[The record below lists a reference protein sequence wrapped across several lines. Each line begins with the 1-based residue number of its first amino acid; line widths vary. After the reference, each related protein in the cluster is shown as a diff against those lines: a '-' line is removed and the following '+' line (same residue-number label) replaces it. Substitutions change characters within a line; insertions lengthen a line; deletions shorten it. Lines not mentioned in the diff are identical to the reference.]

1 MVAARL
7 ASALGTRVAR
17 SRATR
22 EPLRAP
28 VIGRTN
34 GTRASCPHPARS
46 AGLTP
51 VAGLLALGAILAA
64 CGSSGDLPAGEAQV
78 ADSDSDERS
87 ITVVSFGGSYARA
100 CVKGYHE
107 SFTAE
112 TGIKA
117 NLEDYNGGLAQIRA
131 QVEAGSV
138 HWDVVDMNVSESVTG
153 CDEGILELI
162 DPSILPPGPNGEPPA
177 EDFLPE
183 TNTECGVGTLL
194 FSTIYAYNPET
205 LRGPPPTT
213 IADFFDL
220 ERFPGRRGMNRRP
233 DANLEFALLADG
245 VAKQRVY
252 ELLSTPEGLDR
263 AFRKLD
269 TIKDEVVWWEAG
281 AQPPQLLADGEV
293 VMSTAWNGRIF
304 NAQVLEGQPFV
315 IVWDGQI
322 MDRGQLVVV
331 AGTPKLD
338 DALRFVRHAARSES
352 MAGVGRYISYSP
364 ARLSGQPLIDRQA
377 ETGTDMWPHM
387 PTNPEN
393 MENFLMADWEWWAD
407 HSDEMQER
415 FAAWL
420 AR

>member
-1 MVAARL
+1 MVR
-7 ASALGTRVAR
+7 
-17 SRATR
+17 
-22 EPLRAP
+22 
-28 VIGRTN
+28 
-34 GTRASCPHPARS
+34 
-46 AGLTP
+46 P
-51 VAGLLALGAILAA
+51 VAGPILEAGFVAAAAAALMAG
-64 CGSSGDLPAGEAQV
+64 CGPSGGPPDIQAPV
-78 ADSDSDERS
+78 ADEGSDERA

-112 TGIKA
+112 TGIKV

-138 HWDVVDMNVSESVTG
+138 HWDVVDLNVSESVTG
-153 CDEGILELI
+153 CDEGVLELI

-194 FSTIYAYNPET
+194 FSTIYAYNPKT

-245 VAKQRVY
+245 VATERVY
-252 ELLSTPEGLDR
+252 EVLSTQEGLDR

-269 TIKDEVVWWEAG
+269 TIKDQVVWWEAG
-281 AQPPQLLADGEV
+281 AQAPQLLADGEV

-352 MAGVGRYISYSP
+352 MAGVARYISYSP
-364 ARLSGQPLIDRQA
+364 ARHSGQPLIDRQA

-393 MENFLMADWEWWAD
+393 MKNFLMADWEWWAD
-407 HSDEMQER
+407 HSDEMRER
-415 FAAWL
+415 FSAWL

>member
-1 MVAARL
+1 MR
-7 ASALGTRVAR
+7 
-17 SRATR
+17 
-22 EPLRAP
+22 
-28 VIGRTN
+28 
-34 GTRASCPHPARS
+34 
-46 AGLTP
+46 P
-51 VAGLLALGAILAA
+51 VAGRILAAGFVAAAAAALMAA
-64 CGSSGDLPAGEAQV
+64 CGSSGDLPAGEPSGDAGG
-78 ADSDSDERS
+78 SDERA

-112 TGIKA
+112 TGIKV

-138 HWDVVDMNVSESVTG
+138 HWDVVDLNVSESVTG
-153 CDEGILELI
+153 CDEGVLELI

-233 DANLEFALLADG
+233 NANLEFALLADG
-245 VAKQRVY
+245 VATERVY
-252 ELLSTPEGLDR
+252 EVLSTQEGLDR

-331 AGTPKLD
+331 ADTPKLD

-352 MAGVGRYISYSP
+352 MAGVARYISYSP
-364 ARLSGQPLIDRQA
+364 ARHSGQPLIDRQA

-393 MENFLMADWEWWAD
+393 MKHFLMADWEWWAD